1 MDLTSFNIFNTC
13 SEMMRLYATLALFMC
28 VLSYVASS
36 SPAPHGTH
44 GSSVAFISL
53 PGDLADSLVVRLRS
67 RCSEPCLLTLELLVS
82 TPNHGQLLVFQ
93 KTWADRVQDRPESDR
108 TYRTRLRLPPS
119 LVFRRGFF
127 NRHVIDAR
135 SGVLRAWLAGLNDSS
150 ESGSYH
156 GSTVSATAVLR
167 VAPPTQRPPRPPTGC
182 PSWSAELLWTRTITT
197 HQCPH
202 GPEVEHLLCFPAV
215 STGERFGVVRTFHRF
230 TAIDLENHRLHAVTQ
245 PRVTVSVWLYLL
257 EWCQSKLCGVL
268 LHVNKKQEFDSVLML
283 LTDTGGVVIQTRLT
297 SGEDKSFHAHA
308 SLPLLT
314 WIRLDCSVHHNE
326 VRALQEPSGRF
337 QTSVRYDDTD
347 GYFVIGGSRYM
358 PGIHGYFGPIVFYRL
373 GTTRVDNPLPLGNML
388 EKLNQAHRSCR
399 QITTFTHAF
408 SQAVTRGYPFLTKG
422 VCHSHD
428 GTLWTR
434 SQEPKCKQTWAWRTQ
449 HKFTTLFHF
458 LRRREEDSTSGEKAL
473 GDHLFEYVA
482 ERMFSVDHTQV
493 RLTSSLRALL
503 KASCCLGNQHAPLL
517 LATVHLAGL
526 DQPSD
531 QEQGHV
537 YSLMGALGDHRLALM
552 HLGYKHSQGLDGF
565 PRDLEVAYS
574 CYANTATQTV
584 SDDDRPHEN
593 HQYVVEHIHLNNKEH
608 LKAVVEGGEDV
619 IHFLKLKA
627 ESGDVPS
634 QARLFHGEHIAHRQ
648 Y

>member
-1 MDLTSFNIFNTC
+1 MF
-13 SEMMRLYATLALFMC
+13 
-28 VLSYVASS
+28 
-36 SPAPHGTH
+36 
-44 GSSVAFISL
+44 
-53 PGDLADSLVVRLRS
+53 LVV
-67 RCSEPCLLTLELLVS
+67 
-82 TPNHGQLLVFQ
+82 
-93 KTWADRVQDRPESDR
+93 
-108 TYRTRLRLPPS
+108 
-119 LVFRRGFF
+119 
-127 NRHVIDAR
+127 
-135 SGVLRAWLAGLNDSS
+135 
-150 ESGSYH
+150 
-156 GSTVSATAVLR
+156 
-167 VAPPTQRPPRPPTGC
+167 
-182 PSWSAELLWTRTITT
+182 
-197 HQCPH
+197 
-202 GPEVEHLLCFPAV
+202 
-215 STGERFGVVRTFHRF
+215 
-230 TAIDLENHRLHAVTQ
+230 
-245 PRVTVSVWLYLL
+245 RVTVSVWLYLL

-314 WIRLDCSVHHNE
+314 WLRLDCSVHHNK
-326 VRALQEPSGRF
+326 VRAQQEPSGRNIPGPRSLRF
-337 QTSVRYDDTD
+337 TSKC
-347 GYFVIGGSRYM
+347 FIQ
-358 PGIHGYFGPIVFYRL
+358 
-373 GTTRVDNPLPLGNML
+373 VDNPLPLGNML
-388 EKLNQAHRSCR
+388 EKLNQAHRNCR
-399 QITTFTHAF
+399 QITTFKHAF
-408 SQAVTRGYPFLTKG
+408 SQAVTRGYLFLTK
-422 VCHSHD
+422 
-428 GTLWTR
+428 
-434 SQEPKCKQTWAWRTQ
+434 
-449 HKFTTLFHF
+449 
-458 LRRREEDSTSGEKAL
+458 GEKAL

-565 PRDLEVAYS
+565 PRDLDVAYS

-634 QARLFHGEHIAHRQ
+634 QVPSV
-648 Y
+648 